1 MENLASPMKFAIT
14 GGAGFVGS
22 NIAKKLVDEGKH
34 QILIIDNLNS
44 GKLENLESING
55 KFEFFHVDIRDY
67 DKMEEI
73 LKDVDGVFHQAA
85 LTVVQDSFTNKKEYE
100 EVNVF
105 ATENIFRLAKEFG
118 FKVVYAS
125 SSSVYGNTTEIPI
138 NENFELNP
146 INPYG
151 QTKLDGE
158 KIARRYSEQNVS
170 VIGLR
175 YFNIFGERQNI
186 NYAGVIT
193 KFIDRLSKKES
204 PIIFGKGNQIR
215 DFIFVEDV
223 ADANIQL
230 MKSKVVNGFFN
241 VGSGNFISILDLAN
255 LMISYSNLSLKPI
268 FENTLEGDVEKSLSD
283 NSLIKNKVDWKPK
296 MELKN
301 WIKTIMKK
309 LEEDN

>member
-1 MENLASPMKFAIT
+1 MRFAVT

-22 NIAKKLVDEGKH
+22 YLVRLLVNEGH
-34 QILIIDNLNS
+34 QVRVIDNLHK
-44 GKLENLESING
+44 GKLENISDVLEKI
-55 KFEFFHVDIRDY
+55 EFFDTDICDY
-67 DKMEEI
+67 KI
-73 LKDVDGVFHQAA
+73 LEKNLSGIDGVFHEAA
-85 LTVVQDSFTNKKEYE
+85 LTVVQDSFTHKKEYE
-100 EVNVF
+100 EVNVI
-105 ATENIFRLAKEFG
+105 ATENIFQLAKEFN
-118 FKVVYAS
+118 FKVVFAS
-125 SSSVYGNTTEIPI
+125 SSSVYGNTIKIPI

-158 KIARRYSEQNVS
+158 KIARKYSEQNVS

-283 NSLIKNKVDWKPK
+283 NSLIKNKVDWRPK